1 MKAFAHLFAL
11 LDATTS
17 SNAKL
22 AAMEAYFAQAPQ
34 ADAAWAVYFLAGGK
48 PRQLVPSRVL
58 RDFIQQA
65 AGVPPWLFEESYHA
79 VGDLAET
86 LSLLMPE
93 GDGTDSMGLADW
105 MQTRLLPLR
114 GAAPEDIHD
123 RLAIY
128 FAELDQAE
136 RFVCA
141 KLLTGS
147 LRVGVSRLLV
157 TRALARVAQVDA
169 KIVAQRMMGYTDTR
183 ARPDGAAFAQLVAAY
198 SDADRQ
204 RGDGQPYPFCLAHPW
219 SLPLADMDA
228 RLGPPDQWQIE
239 WKWDGIRAQVVRRAG
254 RVFIWSRGEELV
266 TEQFPEI
273 SRMAQGLGEGVVL
286 DGEIVVWEDDTVQ
299 PFARLQQRL
308 GRKIVGP
315 KVLADQPVVFLA
327 YDLLEQAGQ
336 DCRALSQQARR
347 ERLVQVCSGVT
358 DPVLRLSP
366 VLTGATWAEL
376 AAQREQSRTLG
387 VEGMMLKSVSAAY
400 GVGRTKN
407 DGVWWK
413 WKVDPLSIDAVL
425 IYAQRGH
432 GRRASL
438 YTDYTFALWDGPPEM
453 KDRRL
458 VPVAK
463 AYSGLTDEEIRQV
476 DAIIRRTTVEKFG
489 PVRSVKPA
497 LVFELGFEGIARS
510 SRHKSGVALRFPRML
525 RWRQDKPIDQADSVD
540 GLAVWLPA

>member
-1 MKAFAHLFAL
+1 MKAFAHLYAL

-22 AAMEAYFAQAPQ
+22 AAMQDYFARAPQ

-48 PRQLVPSRVL
+48 PRQLVPSKVL

-65 AGVPPWLFEESYHA
+65 AGVPAWLFEESYHA

-86 LSLLMPE
+86 LALLMPE
-93 GDGTDSMGLADW
+93 GDGTDSLGLADW
-105 MQTRLLPLR
+105 MQLRLLPLR
-114 GAAPEDIHD
+114 GAPPEDIHAK
-123 RLAIY
+123 LAIY

-147 LRVGVSRLLV
+147 FRVGVSKLLV

-198 SDADRQ
+198 SEADRQ
-204 RGDGQPYPFCLAHPW
+204 RGDGQPYPFFLAHPW
-219 SLPLADMDA
+219 SLPLAEMA
-228 RLGPPDQWQIE
+228 GRLGPPDQWQIE
-239 WKWDGIRAQVVRRAG
+239 WKWDGIRAQVVRRGG

-273 SRMAQGLGEGVVL
+273 SRMAQALGEGVVL
-286 DGEIVVWEDDTVQ
+286 DGEIVVWENNAVQ

-308 GRKIVGP
+308 GRKTVGP

-327 YDLLEQAGQ
+327 YDLLEHAGQ
-336 DCRALSQQARR
+336 DCRALPQHERRAR
-347 ERLVQVCSGVT
+347 LAQVCGSVV

-366 VLTGATWAEL
+366 LLTGASWAEL

-476 DAIIRRTTVEKFG
+476 DAIVRRTTVEKFG
-489 PVRSVKPA
+489 PVRSVKPT